1 MRRSV
6 NIIDFIALISFY
18 ADAIIWIL
26 GRRQTSGGG
35 TFVEEENIIQFIDVI
50 RTFRYLIVTYV
61 FYISSS
67 YCRIAQI
74 YKLTRHFPE
83 LQILVQTLRASA
95 QVITIQTI

>member
-50 RTFRYLIVTYV
+50 RTFRYLIVTYFIFLHLIV
-61 FYISSS
+61 GSHRYTNSLDTSRS
-67 YCRIAQI
+67 CRFLFRLSEHQ
-74 YKLTRHFPE
+74 
-83 LQILVQTLRASA
+83 LR
-95 QVITIQTI
+95 